1 MAIGSELKVKVTAD
15 ASQARQEMQGIGSWG
30 EQADAIG
37 KQEKDR
43 ASKLLEEAG
52 YNTAGMS
59 GKQKAAVY
67 EQKLT
72 ETNKQL
78 EAIRQLLARDL
89 EAGNTAAAKDDAA
102 SMNQME
108 QLRAGYEK
116 ELRAAKEGKDSSD
129 SILKKGLI
137 GNMISQGVGYA
148 IQGANLYNGYRQNM
162 ANGNYAGADAAMMGG
177 MGSSLMGLS
186 GSLMMIPGIGPILG
200 ILSMLVGGGLSIGA
214 SNREAD
220 NAEADAY
227 ARKIAPAHRLNRLF
241 GDGSEAENNANAFSL
256 YKAAREKAAGTGL
269 STGDFLEAMATAAG
283 YNRNRAETLEDTRNA
298 ALFSNSSGVDLGLT
312 QRLIGTA
319 RNYGDKEDVLKYVD
333 QARAWSG
340 MGREWDNEFIES
352 VTRAMEEGIS
362 KGFVR
367 SAEDAAGTL
376 AMFTRL
382 SGQDPLWTGKQG
394 QDRISRMQ
402 NGIAGATAMQ
412 SVEDVMTFQAAR
424 NILGTEEGRK
434 LLGDDYVQGADWIN
448 EELLMERAPGAL
460 MVEMMKNLNSYE
472 SGGSADSA
480 ITRIKNMFHLS
491 STSEAAK
498 LYRMHLEGASAED
511 LTKAIQGQTENLVGT
526 YTSEETRHQDVQN
539 ILDAR
544 DLAKQQEKYHNQT
557 AHLLDMADPVDNST
571 SWGARLA
578 DFMEDAKS
586 TFSELKT
593 VLGSIAN
600 FLARPAEA
608 VENAANGAIDRV
620 SIATGQTVSG
630 VEDTRGFLAG
640 ANSWLRE
647 IPGFHSYGFD
657 KFIDK
662 DGVVPGTIQDR
673 MADWAVGAMNWAAT
687 NTGDKQFT
695 SWEQERLMRA
705 VDVGLLSGENQR
717 HMKSAFE
724 TGDFDRFKQALIE
737 ILKSVF
743 GDFDVNL
750 IGG

>member
-1 MAIGSELKVKVTAD
+1 MAIGSELKVRVTAD

-129 SILKKGLI
+129 SILKKGLV

-557 AHLLDMADPVDNST
+557 AHLLDMADPVELANSPI
-571 SWGARLA
+571 GRLTTA
-578 DFMEDAKS
+578 MEGLTGTLNSIGKGLDWLKE
-586 TFSELKT
+586 TFDSAGKT
-593 VLGSIAN
+593 VDKGVAN
-600 FLARPAEA
+600 IEGKIGLTYGGI
-608 VENAANGAIDRV
+608 NDAANGNGIRARFGRGMDFI
-620 SIATGQTVSG
+620 TGG
-630 VEDTRGFLAG
+630 NWGMDTLFRNTNLTG
-640 ANSWLRE
+640 A
-647 IPGFHSYGFD
+647 
-657 KFIDK
+657 DK
-662 DGVVPGTIQDR
+662 D
-673 MADWAVGAMNWAAT
+673 MADWASM
-687 NTGDKQFT
+687 
-695 SWEQERLMRA
+695 A
-705 VDVGLLSGENQR
+705 VDAVAKGTGNGTLDDIELENLKGKLNAGKLGSTDIANAIKVNFEQQNTA
-717 HMKSAFE
+717 AFKKAFTE
-724 TGDFDRFKQALIE
+724 ALKE
-737 ILKSVF
+737 VF